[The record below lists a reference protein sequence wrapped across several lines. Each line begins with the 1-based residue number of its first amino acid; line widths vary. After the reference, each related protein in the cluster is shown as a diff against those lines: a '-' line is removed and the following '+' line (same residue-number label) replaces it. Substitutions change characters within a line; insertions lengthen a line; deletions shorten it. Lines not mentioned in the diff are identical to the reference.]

1 MMDDGMDSNKLSNNI
16 KPTQTIL
23 KQFKLFQKRND
34 EPRKTGFTQ
43 SME

>member
-1 MMDDGMDSNKLSNNI
+1 MMDDEIQTISNNI

-34 EPRKTGFTQ
+34 EPRKNWFTQ